1 MLWPIENPFKLIH
14 MPDPSSIL
22 MKVYS
27 SVFESSLLD
36 EIEKK
41 SMLITASP
49 GQGLMKMG
57 QPITVV
63 PLMLE
68 GTLKVSRENEEGQEL
83 ILYYAKAG
91 EGCAMTF
98 SCGLMAQPSQVKATA
113 EDNITMLCI
122 GVTVMEEWMQKYSSW
137 KRFVI
142 STIVNEFM
150 GVIKTVDDI
159 TFKKMDE
166 RLVSYLKGKSK
177 VSGSSL
183 VNLSHQQI
191 ADELGTNRVVVS
203 RLLKKLENE
212 KRVLLYRNQVKL
224 LRDL

>member
-1 MLWPIENPFKLIH
+1 MIILKAIGGLAFKGNRSFFIIASGSSFYIKHQRMVIEGLNVIGFVIH
-14 MPDPSSIL
+14 N
-22 MKVYS
+22 
-27 SVFESSLLD
+27 
-36 EIEKK
+36 
-41 SMLITASP
+41 
-49 GQGLMKMG
+49 GQFIVGCNA
-57 QPITVV
+57 I
-63 PLMLE
+63 
-68 GTLKVSRENEEGQEL
+68 SR
-83 ILYYAKAG
+83 
-91 EGCAMTF
+91 
-98 SCGLMAQPSQVKATA
+98 
-113 EDNITMLCI
+113 
-122 GVTVMEEWMQKYSSW
+122 
-137 KRFVI
+137 RFVI

-150 GVIKTVDDI
+150 GVIKTVDDL